1 MRACVL
7 WILYLCVCCSGSKG
21 DKIEQVPESSL
32 DTYTWMGSLEDECLL
47 SMLSIPGTHDS
58 GAKGSILGMAN
69 AQDLTLEEQ
78 LGLGVR
84 CFDIRLKDAKEGLE
98 IQHGIVSFGLSFEN
112 DVLPVFR
119 RYLEKYPTETL
130 VVSLKD
136 ENCKNTEVYV
146 DEVWRVLNSDV
157 MRPFVVEDFK
167 ANLTLG
173 ECRGKILFLHRYN
186 LWKERYVGGEFAPG
200 GWKNS
205 ATFETKIWGNGD
217 RMATCVVE
225 DEYES
230 YALKD
235 SQKKVDAVMANV
247 RQARTSTDTDWYITF
262 VSATKG
268 LTATPEAFADKVNQ
282 PVADAIGAL
291 GKGKCGFVLMDYAGK
306 TEGRQLVQ
314 AVINSNFKVSK

>member
-7 WILYLCVCCSGSKG
+7 WILYLCVCCSGSKD

-146 DEVWRVLNSDV
+146 DEVWRVLNSDA

-186 LWKERYVGGEFAPG
+186 LRKERYVGGEFAPG

-217 RMATCVVE
+217 C
-225 DEYES
+225 
-230 YALKD
+230 
-235 SQKKVDAVMANV
+235 
-247 RQARTSTDTDWYITF
+247 
-262 VSATKG
+262 
-268 LTATPEAFADKVNQ
+268 
-282 PVADAIGAL
+282 
-291 GKGKCGFVLMDYAGK
+291 C
-306 TEGRQLVQ
+306 
-314 AVINSNFKVSK
+314 

>member
-7 WILYLCVCCSGSKG
+7 WILYLCVCCSGSKD
-21 DKIEQVPESSL
+21 DKIEQVPEESGAVEAPSGNNEDSESSSEVGKEPL

-58 GAKGSILGMAN
+58 GAKGSILGVAN

-146 DEVWRVLNSDV
+146 DEVWRVLNSDA

-173 ECRGKILFLHRYN
+173 ECRG
-186 LWKERYVGGEFAPG
+186 
-200 GWKNS
+200 
-205 ATFETKIWGNGD
+205 
-217 RMATCVVE
+217 
-225 DEYES
+225 
-230 YALKD
+230 
-235 SQKKVDAVMANV
+235 
-247 RQARTSTDTDWYITF
+247 
-262 VSATKG
+262 
-268 LTATPEAFADKVNQ
+268 
-282 PVADAIGAL
+282 
-291 GKGKCGFVLMDYAGK
+291 
-306 TEGRQLVQ
+306 
-314 AVINSNFKVSK
+314 